1 VSESS
6 EGGTG
11 AGLPPGVSRADVAR
25 LVAHTDQVWSA
36 LRDRRNALLVLVAH
50 APPSDEM
57 DYGQALYALCL
68 QAVAGRLLEEL
79 VTGESHE

>member
-1 VSESS
+1 VSEAS

-36 LRDRRNALLVLVAH
+36 LRDRLDVLLVLIAH
-50 APPSDEM
+50 APPREEM
-57 DYGQALYALCL
+57 DYGQALYSLCL
-68 QAVAGRLLEEL
+68 QAVAGRLLEEV
-79 VTGESHE
+79 VTGGQNE